1 MPILTKEALGA
12 RIRELRLR
20 HHLTQAAL
28 AKAAGIATDSIYRIE
43 KGRYSPSFDTMVKIA
58 AGLGVPVVGLLH
70 DTYDEA
76 DELAVVIRSLPETH
90 KQVAYAVLGTLHIQ
104 AAVQ

>member
-1 MPILTKEALGA
+1 MAVMTTQDLGA

-20 HHLTQAAL
+20 RHLTQAAL
-28 AKAAGIATDSIYRIE
+28 ARAAGVATDSIWRLE
-43 KGRYSPSFDTMVKIA
+43 QGRYSPSFDTMVKIA
-58 AGLGVPVVGLLH
+58 AGLEVPVVGLLH
-70 DTYDEA
+70 DKYDQA